1 MMERTRMSVPAGI
14 RTFIS
19 PAEALRLVGIRAG
32 WKVVDFGCGVGYTLL
47 PAARFVGPT
56 GRVVGI
62 DILLSAVDEARK
74 RLAAA
79 GFHDTVDVLRADLT
93 RPAGSGLPND
103 WADLVFLGGILY
115 QSDPRAVLQEA
126 ARIVKPG
133 DGRVAVIEWDV
144 IATPLGPPPEQR
156 VERDVVLAAAKGA
169 GLTLLSLLS
178 PSPSQYGALFAKL
191 SGSEQRP
198 TDTPAR
204 RSRTRRTPT

>member
-1 MMERTRMSVPAGI
+1 MPTPAGI

-74 RLAAA
+74 RLEAA

-93 RPAGSGLPND
+93 RPGASGIPND
-103 WADLVFLGGILY
+103 WADLVFLGGILF

-133 DGRVAVIEWDV
+133 DGRVAIIEWDV
-144 IATPLGPPPEQR
+144 IATPLGPPAEQR
-156 VERDVVLAAAKGA
+156 VGRDVVLAAAKSA
-169 GLTLLSLLS
+169 GLTLLSLLT
-178 PSPSQYGALFAKL
+178 PSPSQYGVLFTKL
-191 SGSEQRP
+191 SGGREQRP
-198 TDTPAR
+198 ALLRAR
-204 RSRTRRTPT
+204 RSRTRRATP